1 MTAVSSAAAADT
13 VAEVFERVA
22 SDLAMLA
29 DCAVD
34 VGEVRVEDRTDRPAG
49 AGQVHISYRFG
60 AVMKGGNR
68 EHGTLLIP
76 LPESIALAAS
86 LMMSPPEQVQALR
99 DKGQVDHSIK
109 ETMLE
114 IGNFVVGATD
124 AALHDVGVAVDQVLF
139 EGCQGVRA
147 DVRPRLDY
155 EEGAPLVIGR
165 TTYAVAGAEPVEV
178 VLVLPAAALTGG

>member
-1 MTAVSSAAAADT
+1 MTAVSSAAAT
-13 VAEVFERVA
+13 ELVAEVFGRVA

-29 DCAVD
+29 DCAVE
-34 VGEVRVEDRTDRPAG
+34 VGVVACEERSDRPAG
-49 AGQVHISYRFG
+49 ADQVHISYRFG
-60 AVMKGGNR
+60 VQMKDGGT
-68 EHGTLLIP
+68 EHGTLLMP

-99 DKGQVDHSIK
+99 EKGAVDHSIK

-114 IGNFVVGATD
+114 VGTFVVGATD
-124 AALHDVGVAVDQVLF
+124 AALHDVGVAVERVVF

-155 EEGAPLVIGR
+155 VDGAPLAVGR
-165 TTYAVAGAEPVEV
+165 TTFSVAGAEPVEV
-178 VLVLPAAALTGG
+178 ILVLPAAVTTTG

>member
-1 MTAVSSAAAADT
+1 MTAASSAAAAES
-13 VAEVFERVA
+13 VAEIFERVA

-29 DCAVD
+29 DCAVEVGD
-34 VGEVRVEDRTDRPAG
+34 VKVEDRTDRPAG
-49 AGQVHISYRFG
+49 ADQVHISYRFG
-60 AVMKGGNR
+60 LEMKGGAR
-68 EHGTLLIP
+68 EHGALLVP

-86 LMMSPPEQVQALR
+86 LMMSPPEQVQSLR
-99 DKGQVDHSIK
+99 DRGEVDRSIK

-114 IGNFVVGATD
+114 IGNFVVGAAD
-124 AALHDVGVAVDQVLF
+124 AALHDVGVPVERVAF

-165 TTYAVAGAEPVEV
+165 TTFAVAGADPVEV
-178 VLVLPAAALTGG
+178 ILVLPAAALPK